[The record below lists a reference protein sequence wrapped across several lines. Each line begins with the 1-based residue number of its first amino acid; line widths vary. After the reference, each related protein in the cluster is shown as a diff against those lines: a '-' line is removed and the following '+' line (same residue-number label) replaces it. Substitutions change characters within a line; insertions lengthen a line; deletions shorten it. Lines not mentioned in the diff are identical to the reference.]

1 MPLVSC
7 CASSRLLTKG
17 KEIQKFLDFLIS
29 LSTVSLLMQYTS
41 SSRYALRALI
51 HMAEAGTDRTHSLE
65 TICRDEKLPRAFI
78 NKIFKRLVDKKIL
91 KSLKGPGGGYQ
102 FLKPPEQL
110 TLYEIK
116 VALDGEEDF
125 TACALG
131 LDHCSDQ
138 TPCSVHEFWKEIRV
152 GFINAMQGT
161 NLKKASELVA
171 RKRAAGSAP

>member
-1 MPLVSC
+1 MPWPDNKISKN
-7 CASSRLLTKG
+7 SGFFDLTL
-17 KEIQKFLDFLIS
+17 QLDLP
-29 LSTVSLLMQYTS
+29 MQYTS

-51 HMAEAGTDRTHSLE
+51 HMAEAETSRTHSLE

-102 FLKPPEQL
+102 FMKPPEQI

-116 VALDGEEDF
+116 VALDGEDDF

-138 TPCSVHEFWKEIRV
+138 TPCSVHEFWKEVRG
-152 GFINAMQGT
+152 GFTTAMQGT
-161 NLKKASELVA
+161 DLKKASELVA
-171 RKRAAGSAP
+171 RKRAARDGK